1 MIQQI
6 ATIGGFIGFLIC
18 MATALVLALGWSHDR
33 RLESNRAVRA
43 LDREN

>member
-18 MATALVLALGWSHDR
+18 MATALVLALGSRSKKRD
-33 RLESNRAVRA
+33 A
-43 LDREN
+43 